1 MVVNQQSPRLDRMSS
16 VRHNDGVEYA
26 GLSWTAGAR
35 KHRVSRA
42 QVRHVIDHAGLFFV
56 QPATPPDRPDDA
68 VLFLGDD
75 EVGSPVE
82 VVGVELAD
90 GRLRVIHA
98 MPMRS
103 GYQDLYEEA
112 KKWRQ

>member
-1 MVVNQQSPRLDRMSS
+1 MRGS
-16 VRHNDGVEYA
+16 
-26 GLSWTAGAR
+26 T
-35 KHRVSRA
+35 RVSRA

-56 QPATPPDRPDDA
+56 QPATHPTGQTTRCCSWVTTKPA
-68 VLFLGDD
+68 
-75 EVGSPVE
+75 SPVE

-90 GRLRVIHA
+90 GRLRVIQA
-98 MPMRS
+98 VPMRS

>member
-1 MVVNQQSPRLDRMSS
+1 M
-16 VRHNDGVEYA
+16 GVEYA
-26 GLSWTAGAR
+26 GFSWTAAAR

-42 QVRHVIDHAGLFFV
+42 QVRHVVVHAGLYFV
-56 QPATPPDRPDDA
+56 QPAAPPGRPDEA
-68 VLFLGDD
+68 LLFLGDD
-75 EVGSPVE
+75 EDGGPVE
-82 VVGVELAD
+82 VVGIELAD

-98 MPMRS
+98 MSMRS